1 MKQQNKPGS
10 SVSRDSGLEPG
21 DGSANGSTDIG
32 GADATIGISSE
43 LSSTFQVEDW
53 RSGRSTAVSD
63 QIIEEQA
70 IALVYNGI
78 SHVVMMATPDHL
90 EDFALGFSLS
100 EGILGSPTELYEIEL
115 SKQEVGIQVA
125 MEISA
130 ERFAALKEVRRNMTG
145 RTGCGLCGAESL
157 QQAVRQPQSV
167 PLTQQFSH
175 EAIEHAVRQL
185 EANQPLQA
193 VTGAVHGAAWCDDKG
208 NIELIREDVGRHNAL
223 DKLYGALC
231 QNTIYRGERFQDR
244 RPDSETGGKRSKN
257 HDGHFALISSRA
269 SYEMVVK
276 AAVMGVEMLVA
287 VSAPTRLAID
297 LAQRVNLTLVGFA
310 RPGRHMVY
318 THAQRIL

>member
-1 MKQQNKPGS
+1 MKQPVKRGNSIGASSGS
-10 SVSRDSGLEPG
+10 DSRD
-21 DGSANGSTDIG
+21 DSANGTVDTE
-32 GADATIGISSE
+32 GAKTTSINPE
-43 LSSTFQVEDW
+43 LSTTFQVEDW
-53 RSGRSTAVSD
+53 RSGQLTSVSD

-70 IALVYNGI
+70 VALVYNGI

-90 EDFALGFSLS
+90 EDFALGFSLT
-100 EGILGSPTELYEIEL
+100 EGILYSPSELYNIEL
-115 SKQEVGIQVA
+115 SKQEEGVQVA

-157 QQAVRQPQSV
+157 QQAIREPEPVAEEQ
-167 PLTQQFSH
+167 TFSH
-175 EAIEHAVRQL
+175 DAIEHAVRHL
-185 EANQPLQA
+185 EENQPLQA
-193 VTGAVHGAAWCDDKG
+193 VTGAVHGAAWCDEKG
-208 NIELIREDVGRHNAL
+208 SVKLVREDVGRHNAL

-231 QNTIYRGERFQDR
+231 QSEVYRARFQSR
-244 RPDSETGGKRSKN
+244 WPHSELVNEHVETST
-257 HDGHFALISSRA
+257 GHFALISSRA

-318 THAQRIL
+318 SHPQRIK

>member
-1 MKQQNKPGS
+1 MKQPVKQGNSIGASSGS
-10 SVSRDSGLEPG
+10 DSRDDP
-21 DGSANGSTDIG
+21 ANGSVDIENDE
-32 GADATIGISSE
+32 AAGIDRE
-43 LSSTFQVEDW
+43 LSATFQVEDW
-53 RSGRSTAVSD
+53 RSGQLTSVSD
-63 QIIEEQA
+63 EIVEEQA
-70 IALVYNGI
+70 VALVYNGI

-90 EDFALGFSLS
+90 EDFALGFSLT
-100 EGILGSPTELYEIEL
+100 EGILRSPNELYDIGL
-115 SKQEVGIQVA
+115 SDQEEGVQIA

-157 QQAVRQPQSV
+157 QQAIREPQPVSGKQ
-167 PLTQQFSH
+167 TFSH
-175 EAIEHAVRQL
+175 DAIEHAVRHL

-193 VTGAVHGAAWCDDKG
+193 VTGAVHGAAWCDENG
-208 NIELIREDVGRHNAL
+208 NIKLVREDVGRHNAL

-231 QNTIYRGERFQDR
+231 QSEVYGARFRDQWHPRERV
-244 RPDSETGGKRSKN
+244 SESFETSIGY
-257 HDGHFALISSRA
+257 FALISSRA

-318 THAQRIL
+318 SHPQRIK